1 MCLQEYEDIIQFFDE
16 KSIQW
21 HFSRKDVQNAAKV
34 VDMLQCNHPKVI
46 LDVGCGTG
54 GLFPFLL
61 RKYPQAEILG
71 MDISAKMLS
80 LVKFQ
85 YDLLFLG
92 NAEHLPFQD
101 CAVDIVLN
109 YCVFP
114 HFIDRMKVVYE
125 AFRVLKP
132 GGHYYIIHPDG
143 RVKTNE
149 IHQRQKSTVTSHL
162 LPNNDEIYDSLSST
176 GFRVFKQLDDEMFLF
191 AGEK

>member
-1 MCLQEYEDIIQFFDE
+1 MCLKDYQDIIQFFDN

-21 HFSRKDVQNAAKV
+21 HFSRKDVQNASKV
-34 VDMLQCNHPKVI
+34 VDMLQCKSPEVI

-61 RKYPQAEILG
+61 RKYPNAEILG

-80 LVKFQ
+80 LVKYQ

-92 NAEHLPFQD
+92 NAEHLPFRD
-101 CAVDIVLN
+101 SSIDIVLN

-114 HFIDRMKVVYE
+114 HFVDRMKVIRE
-125 AFRVLKP
+125 TFRVLKP

-143 RVKTNE
+143 REKTNE
-149 IHQRQKSTVTSHL
+149 IHKRQKSTVVSHL
-162 LPNNDEIYDSLSST
+162 LPKNDEIYDSLAST

>member
-1 MCLQEYEDIIQFFDE
+1 MCLKDYQDIIKFFDN

-21 HFSRKDVQNAAKV
+21 HFSRKDVQNASKV
-34 VDMLQCNHPKVI
+34 VDMLQCKSPEVI
-46 LDVGCGTG
+46 LDVRCDTG
-54 GLFPFLL
+54 GLYPFLL
-61 RKYPQAEILG
+61 RKFPDAKIFG

-80 LVKFQ
+80 LVKYQ

-92 NAEHLPFQD
+92 NAEHLPFRD
-101 CAVDIVLN
+101 SSVDIVLN

-114 HFIDRMKVVYE
+114 HFVDRMKVIRE
-125 AFRVLKP
+125 TFRVLKP

-143 RVKTNE
+143 REKTNE
-149 IHQRQKSTVTSHL
+149 IHKRQKSTVVSHL
-162 LPNNDEIYDSLSST
+162 LPKNDEIYDSLAST